1 MEIERLLKAVKG
13 LVGELDFS
21 FHVVSTKGADS
32 GTSSEETLVKRMT
45 TKQD

>member
-1 MEIERLLKAVKG
+1 MDIERLLKAVKG

-32 GTSSEETLVKRMT
+32 GTSSETLVKRMT